1 VHLQN
6 VTLRPE
12 KYPTRDCYPF
22 NLEVFQHSTR
32 IDFQSSVVFMIGENG
47 SGKSTLLKAIAHK
60 CGINIW
66 KGYKRTRFGVN
77 PYEEELFRT
86 IDVEWRNGSVPG
98 SFFASQLFQHFAQA
112 LDEWASADPGILA
125 YFGGKSLLSQSH
137 GESFLSF
144 FESRYK
150 IKGLYLLDEP
160 ETALS
165 PKSQLKLLRIL
176 NKNTRS
182 GAAQFIIATHSP
194 ILMSC
199 PGAQVYS
206 FDTVPLTPTTYEETD
221 HYRIYK
227 DFMANPCKYL
237 KE

>member
-1 VHLQN
+1 MHLQN
-6 VTLRPE
+6 VTLRAE
-12 KYPTRDCYPF
+12 RYPARDCYPY
-22 NLEVFQHSTR
+22 NLGVFQHGTR
-32 IDFQSSVVFMIGENG
+32 IDLLSPVVFLIGENG
-47 SGKSTLLKAIAHK
+47 SGKSTLLKALAHK

-66 KGYKRTRFGVN
+66 KGYKRTRCTVN
-77 PYEEELFRT
+77 PHEETLFRA
-86 IDVEWRNGSVPG
+86 IDIQWRNGSVQG
-98 SFFASQLFQHFAQA
+98 SFFSSQLFQHFAQA

-125 YFGGKSLLSQSH
+125 YFGGKSLLTQSH

-165 PKSQLKLLRIL
+165 PKSQLKLLDIL
-176 NKNTRS
+176 NKNARS

-199 PGAQVYS
+199 PGAQIYT
-206 FDTVPLTPTTYEETD
+206 FDTVPLSPTTYEETD

-227 DFMANPCKYL
+227 DFMLNPQKYL
-237 KE
+237 